1 MNYYLDTHVDDVD
14 DYDDIP
20 PAVKRG
26 GRKSLNNGAAAGGRL
41 DLDMSRNDCATTST
55 TQPPQHHNGYT
66 TMPHFMQNNNNEQQ
80 PTAQM
85 QQHVVVQQQMVQQQ
99 PMMQQQSMM
108 MQQQQPMMMQQQ
120 QPMMMQQPMMGPQ
133 HPFIPPGGNPRAMQ
147 LDPNYMAFVGTSY
160 MAMCMAYSN
169 QNQK

>member
-1 MNYYLDTHVDDVD
+1 LNYYSDTHVDDVD

-26 GRKSLNNGAAAGGRL
+26 GRKSLNNVAAGGRL
-41 DLDMSRNDCATTST
+41 DLDMSRNDCTTTST

-66 TMPHFMQNNNNEQQ
+66 TMPHSMQNNNNEQQ

-85 QQHVVVQQQMVQQQ
+85 QQHVVVQQQPTMMQQQ
-99 PMMQQQSMM
+99 PMMMQ
-108 MQQQQPMMMQQQ
+108 QQQQPMMMQQQ

-169 QNQK
+169 QNQR

>member
-1 MNYYLDTHVDDVD
+1 
-14 DYDDIP
+14 
-20 PAVKRG
+20 
-26 GRKSLNNGAAAGGRL
+26 
-41 DLDMSRNDCATTST
+41 
-55 TQPPQHHNGYT
+55 
-66 TMPHFMQNNNNEQQ
+66 MQNNNNEQQ

-85 QQHVVVQQQMVQQQ
+85 QQHVVVQQQMV
-99 PMMQQQSMM
+99 
-108 MQQQQPMMMQQQ
+108 QQQ

-169 QNQK
+169 QNQR

>member
-108 MQQQQPMMMQQQ
+108 MQQQQPMM
-120 QPMMMQQPMMGPQ
+120 GPQ